1 MKSRW
6 SPRRPATAFRRSW
19 PRKEGQDRAGRAE
32 VIAEIKVV
40 RARVIEVDGPL
51 YEPKSEDLRV
61 KVEVALRVGC
71 DCCDV
76 MKTYDSTSHD
86 EVLLSSRWN
95 R

>member
-1 MKSRW
+1 
-6 SPRRPATAFRRSW
+6 
-19 PRKEGQDRAGRAE
+19 
-32 VIAEIKVV
+32 
-40 RARVIEVDGPL
+40 
-51 YEPKSEDLRV
+51 
-61 KVEVALRVGC
+61 LRVGC